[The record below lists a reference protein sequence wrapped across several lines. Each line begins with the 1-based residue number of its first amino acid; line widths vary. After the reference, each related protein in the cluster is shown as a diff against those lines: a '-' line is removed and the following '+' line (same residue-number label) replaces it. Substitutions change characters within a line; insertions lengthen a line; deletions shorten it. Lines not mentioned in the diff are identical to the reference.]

1 MNTRKRITTQSCN
14 CNGLI
19 FSWAD
24 CLFKVFIDAFNSF
37 VHVYRSHIHL
47 HLGDC
52 PQRVVKCTVKGCHN
66 FYALEEEAE
75 HDKQYQESHQ
85 VLLKQEVERLRGIIF
100 DQVGD
105 VRLSLP
111 WYSVTVIV
119 SVYSSVSWL
128 PLFSFPQWSTWQ
140 NSKFLRRSC
149 CFCCCSKRRV
159 LRFTWCDKRCQ
170 WLRFRILSIVKLAKA
185 VLSVQLSI
193 SMLNCSGL
201 RAIVYRGGVLHILI
215 HSREF

>member
-1 MNTRKRITTQSCN
+1 M
-14 CNGLI
+14 
-19 FSWAD
+19 
-24 CLFKVFIDAFNSF
+24 FKVIIDAFNSF

-105 VRLSLP
+105 VRP
-111 WYSVTVIV
+111 IV
-119 SVYSSVSWL
+119 
-128 PLFSFPQWSTWQ
+128 
-140 NSKFLRRSC
+140 
-149 CFCCCSKRRV
+149 KRR
-159 LRFTWCDKRCQ
+159 
-170 WLRFRILSIVKLAKA
+170 
-185 VLSVQLSI
+185 
-193 SMLNCSGL
+193 
-201 RAIVYRGGVLHILI
+201 
-215 HSREF
+215 

>member
-24 CLFKVFIDAFNSF
+24 CLYKVFIDAFNSF

-105 VRLSLP
+105 VRPSLP

-128 PLFSFPQWSTWQ
+128 PLFSFLQWSTWR

-170 WLRFRILSIVKLAKA
+170 WLRFRILSIVKLAKGSIVSA
-185 VLSVQLSI
+185 VV
-193 SMLNCSGL
+193 NFT
-201 RAIVYRGGVLHILI
+201 A
-215 HSREF
+215 

>member
-1 MNTRKRITTQSCN
+1 MTWLHYLTTQLRFLEFDMLWNKSPRDDDFIVVHCLSALRCMNARKRITSQSCK
-14 CNGLI
+14 CYGLI
-19 FSWAD
+19 FSWAE

-105 VRLSLP
+105 VRP
-111 WYSVTVIV
+111 IV
-119 SVYSSVSWL
+119 
-128 PLFSFPQWSTWQ
+128 
-140 NSKFLRRSC
+140 
-149 CFCCCSKRRV
+149 KRRWI
-159 LRFTWCDKRCQ
+159 LCEKFHRNKLLQTFT
-170 WLRFRILSIVKLAKA
+170 
-185 VLSVQLSI
+185 
-193 SMLNCSGL
+193 
-201 RAIVYRGGVLHILI
+201 LI
-215 HSREF
+215 